1 MTWFNLSGFHLTYKG
16 GGTQVAIP
24 LETDRIIGAYLQAIE
39 TTHTTGIIN
48 ITAHHLNTLRLA
60 NLFTF
65 HAIDT
70 FVRINLDVIEGE
82 IIEAS

>member
-16 GGTQVAIP
+16 SGTPVAIP
-24 LETDRIIGAYLQAIE
+24 LETDRVIGAYFQTIE
-39 TTHTTGIIN
+39 TAHTPGIIN
-48 ITAHHLNTLRLA
+48 ITSHHLNTLRLA
-60 NLFTF
+60 NLLTF
-65 HAIDT
+65 HATDT